1 MFWLIRR
8 GQHGLRAC
16 RCLPSILQAL
26 PIPNPGEGL
35 PSPYPSRG
43 SGPAVPTAG
52 IKNPS
57 LQFLSHVL
65 ANIQYFAFWPLLEKH
80 ENLHFCST
88 YKLKRLFSFCDN
100 SYISKTISK
109 TCPNPK
115 IKIIKKRQGFS
126 SKLMVQ
132 SLKIHLPKSHFRHF
146 FITRV
151 RTLSF
156 QNC

>member
-1 MFWLIRR
+1 MLDINPSSPPNPQSW
-8 GQHGLRAC
+8 GGLALP
-16 RCLPSILQAL
+16 LPS
-26 PIPNPGEGL
+26 G
-35 PSPYPSRG
+35 
-43 SGPAVPTAG
+43 GPAQPVG
-52 IKNPS
+52 RWCQKVSS

-65 ANIQYFAFWPLLEKH
+65 ANIQFFAFWPLLEKH

-88 YKLKRLFSFCDN
+88 YKLKWLFSFCDN
-100 SYISKTISK
+100 SYFSKTISK

-146 FITRV
+146 FVTQV
-151 RTLSF
+151 RTL
-156 QNC
+156 